1 MFISAFVLTALI
13 PLQVSPY
20 GHSNV
25 PIGSPIVVG
34 AYVDASKI
42 LGLPKFRLRDD
53 QGKLYVP
60 NKAML
65 QEPLAQL
72 HEHAGLIFPVEI
84 NQRKAYI
91 QTYVRR

>member
-1 MFISAFVLTALI
+1 MLSSLVFISLM

-20 GHSNV
+20 GRSNL
-25 PIGSPIVVG
+25 PLASPIFVG

-42 LGLPKFRLRDD
+42 LGLPKFRLRDG

-60 NKAML
+60 DKAML

-72 HEHAGLIFPVEI
+72 NEHAGLVFPVEI

-91 QTYVRR
+91 QTYVRSR